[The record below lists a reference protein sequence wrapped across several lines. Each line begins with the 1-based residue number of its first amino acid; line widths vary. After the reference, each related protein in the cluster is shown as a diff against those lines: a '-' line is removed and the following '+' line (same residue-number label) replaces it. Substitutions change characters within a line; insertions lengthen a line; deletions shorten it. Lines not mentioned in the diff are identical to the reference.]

1 MLNDKKQTKPS
12 KIIFGFLLLFG
23 IGQEYIHASR
33 GLGTFFPPFIVLLI
47 TGFLL
52 LATWLIGSGF
62 SPVKFSFKS
71 FEFIKFFILSFVFF
85 ITVAFFT
92 LLSYAKPDNFKTVN
106 GISIPM
112 NKCIDGS
119 RRMIPNKEERIDYC
133 LCLAEKI
140 TTNPVLKN
148 KYKKDLKKGYLT
160 KVFTSIQKEEEKEFT
175 ELNLENCLTNIE
187 IKWTNNMAN
196 SMIPICV
203 KELEG
208 TEFEQTGNT
217 QTYCECVIN
226 EYKKY
231 SFNRIIADDFQES
244 ELAFSIDS
252 SCTEKNN
259 K

>member
-12 KIIFGFLLLFG
+12 KIIFGFLLLLG
-23 IGQEYIHASR
+23 VGQEYIHASR
-33 GLGTFFPPFIVLLI
+33 DLGTFFSPSIIVLI
-47 TGFLL
+47 TGLLL

-62 SPVKFSFKS
+62 SSVKFSFKS
-71 FEFIKFFILSFVFF
+71 FEFIKFFIISFVFF

-119 RRMIPNKEERIDYC
+119 RRMIPNKEERMDYC

-140 TTNPVLKN
+140 TTNPVLKK
-148 KYKKDLKKGYLT
+148 KYKNDLKKGRLI
-160 KVFTSIQKEEEKEFT
+160 KVSTSIQKEEELT
-175 ELNLENCLTNIE
+175 ELSLTNCLTNVE
-187 IKWTNNMAN
+187 MKWTDNIAN
-196 SMIPICV
+196 SMLSICV

-208 TEFEQTGNT
+208 SEFEQTGNT
-217 QTYCECVIN
+217 QIYCECVIN

-231 SFNRIIADDFQES
+231 SLNKIIATDFQES
-244 ELAFSIDS
+244 ELAISIDS
-252 SCTEKNN
+252 SCTEKSQ